1 MNRLRPAFL
10 AITILAPAMTATLP
24 AGYAL
29 AQGTSEERAACSPDV
44 RRLCKSAGDD
54 TFVVLACLKQ
64 NRAKLSKACEKV
76 LADNGQ

>member
-1 MNRLRPAFL
+1 MTIARPAVL
-10 AITILAPAMTATLP
+10 ALAMTAVLST
-24 AGYAL
+24 GAL
-29 AQGTSEERAACSPDV
+29 AQGSDQERQACTPDV
-44 RRLCKSAGDD
+44 RRLCKAAGDD